1 MLKEFG
7 DFIRDSKIISRLTAS
22 SVVLSGMYLIFN
34 HISSNTIQPEIIA
47 LGSGIVGSASTFLF
61 MSEAK

>member
-7 DFIRDSKIISRLTAS
+7 NFIRDSKIISRVTAS
-22 SVVLSGMYLIFN
+22 TVVLSGMYLIFN

-61 MSEAK
+61 MSESK